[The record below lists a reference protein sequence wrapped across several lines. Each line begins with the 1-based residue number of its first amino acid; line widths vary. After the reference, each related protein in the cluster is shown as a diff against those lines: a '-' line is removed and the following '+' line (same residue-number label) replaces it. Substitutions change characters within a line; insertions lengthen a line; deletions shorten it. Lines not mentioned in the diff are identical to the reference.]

1 VATTCCD
8 STCANTNPLNDP
20 RRRRA
25 LWIALAVNAGMFA
38 TEIYAGATADSRA
51 RMADT
56 LDFFGDAA
64 NYAISLVV
72 AGLALTWCARAPPFS
87 KA

>member
-1 VATTCCD
+1 
-8 STCANTNPLNDP
+8 
-20 RRRRA
+20 
-25 LWIALAVNAGMFA
+25 MFA